1 MQIVSIRNAKTH
13 LSRLIQR
20 VLAGK
25 QVVIQR
31 NAKPVIRLGPSK
43 AVIYTPKKPLLG
55 AMKGRMGD
63 VGDEALAPLPE
74 EYLGLGIRSDQLL

>member
-1 MQIVSIRNAKTH
+1 MPIVSIRNAKTH
-13 LSRLIQR
+13 LSRLIRR

-31 NAKPVIRLGPSK
+31 NAKPAVRMGRSK
-43 AVIYTPKKPLLG
+43 VVIYTPKKPLLG

-63 VGDEALAPLPE
+63 IGDEALAPLPE
-74 EYLGLGIRSDQLL
+74 EYLGIGIRSDQLL

>member
-1 MQIVSIRNAKTH
+1 MPIVSIRNAKTH
-13 LSRLIQR
+13 LSRLLQR
-20 VLAGK
+20 MLAGK

-31 NAKPVIRLGPSK
+31 NAKPAVRLRRSQVVFYP
-43 AVIYTPKKPLLG
+43 PKKPVLG

-74 EYLGLGIRSDQLL
+74 EYLGLGMRIDQPL